1 MKFLS
6 AGHSARFLSFFRGLW
21 IFLSFLADLVTAGLS
36 TAWMIVRNRGG
47 REAGLVRI
55 EIAGLNRRGALL
67 LACMVTLTPGSTVI
81 DVDFERDEMLLHLLD
96 TRQLSQS
103 ICELR
108 RRFVEPMIRLFPKE
122 AKHA

>member
-1 MKFLS
+1 MMRL
-6 AGHSARFLSFFRGLW
+6 FRGLGV
-21 IFLSFLADLVTAGLS
+21 FLRFLVDLVSSGLT
-36 TAWMIVRNRGG
+36 TAWMILRPPVG